1 MREATTHNGFTL
13 IELLITI
20 AIAAILATIAVPSFR
35 AFLMNM
41 QIKTATEAINNGLQL
56 ARGEAVRRNTNVR
69 FDLGDGTSWTVG
81 CETAVADEDGD
92 GVADCPAVIQSRAS
106 GEGSA
111 STVLTTDPAD
121 ASTLTFNGFGRIV
134 PNGDGSPSI
143 EEFEIDVPT
152 DILAADQSKN
162 LQILT
167 TGGSIRVCDP
177 NTVVAGDARAC

>member
-1 MREATTHNGFTL
+1 MESATSRGFTL

-69 FDLGDGTSWTVG
+69 FDLGNGTSWTVG
-81 CETAVADEDGD
+81 CETPIADEDGD
-92 GVADCPAVIQSRAS
+92 GVADCPAVIQSRAA

-111 STVLTTDPAD
+111 STVLSTTPAD
-121 ASTLTFNGFGRIV
+121 TVTLTFNGFGRIV
-134 PNGDGSPSI
+134 PNDDGSASI
-143 EEFEIDVPT
+143 TQFDIDVPPA
-152 DILAADQSKN
+152 ILAADQSKN
-162 LQILT
+162 LQIRT

-177 NTVVAGDARAC
+177 NAIVAGDARAC